1 MTSVMPTAAGYGT
14 PRNASNRLP
23 APLKMAIR
31 YRRLENAMTNAAAMR
46 TRRLAKRTARKS
58 GTVTESH
65 SAVKRR
71 SRGATSRHDT
81 NAMTTSIT
89 AMVSHGTPYS

>member
-23 APLKMAIR
+23 APLKIAIR
-31 YRRLENAMTNAAAMR
+31 YRRLENAITRAPATR

-71 SRGATSRHDT
+71 SLGATTRHET
-81 NAMTTSIT
+81 NAITTRST